1 MGANLESDSSDV
13 PPPSRRS
20 IHNAIESMIMTQWEA
35 LWVNSDE
42 YRQTKYFVGIPSK
55 VRAKLLL
62 EIPREPLGRLIR
74 FLTGHAFLRRHNA
87 IVFHGLNPPPGDVS
101 CRLCEDKY
109 SDETPHH
116 LITECDRFCLWRAET
131 LGGYVLDEYPQW
143 TTRYI
148 Q

>member
-74 FLTGHAFLRRHNA
+74 FLTGHAFLGRHNA

-109 SDETPHH
+109 SDEKNIDYMLYNLCSEMEYDHRKFH
-116 LITECDRFCLWRAET
+116 GHVRRFKVE
-131 LGGYVLDEYPQW
+131 
-143 TTRYI
+143 
-148 Q
+148 